1 MRIGW
6 CAIILAG
13 CASPEASAPL
23 RSAPDEPYESRTIE
37 GWTVRV
43 QRVLLEEKAELGR
56 QALRLLETK
65 LYDVARVVPEKACIE
80 LRKVPIW
87 LCSGEGTKGAGG
99 AEYHPSEAWLR
110 DHGYNPLKAKAVE
123 IGDAAHFLEFSIH
136 QPSVLLHELSHA
148 YHDRVLGFDQPGIKA
163 AYAAAVEGKRYESVL
178 HIGGKMR
185 RHYALTDHK
194 EYFAEASEAWFGT
207 NDFYPFVRAELREF
221 DPGAAAV
228 LKEVW
233 GR

>member
-1 MRIGW
+1 MRLGIL
-6 CAIILAG
+6 AIALAG
-13 CASPEASAPL
+13 CAAPEPAGPL
-23 RSAPDEPYESRTIE
+23 RSAPADPYEERTIE

-43 QRVLLEEKAELGR
+43 ARVLLEEKADVGR

-65 LYDVARVVPEKACIE
+65 LYEVGRVVPERACAE
-80 LRKVPIW
+80 LRKVPLW

-123 IGDAAHFLEFSIH
+123 IGDASHFLKFSIP
-136 QPSVLLHELSHA
+136 QPSVLLHELAHA
-148 YHDRVLGFDQPGIKA
+148 YHDRALGFDHAGIKA

-178 HIGGKMR
+178 HIGGKMK

-207 NDFYPFVRAELREF
+207 NDFYPFVRAELREH
-221 DPGAAAV
+221 DPKAAAA
-228 LKEVW
+228 LEEAW